1 MKKLLLIGGLFCASF
16 SFSQIELSRD
26 VFASAGM
33 EMNNAAL
40 QVSFTMGESFT
51 STFSP
56 GATHT
61 LGFQQGE
68 RSNAFLNEASTLVFS
83 LFPNPADEQI
93 TFTASSD
100 ASFVYRIYDVTGRIV
115 RNGRNTSGTL
125 TLDVSEIVEGKY
137 FLEYI
142 PESGQTQYLPF
153 ITLH

>member
-1 MKKLLLIGGLFCASF
+1 MKKLLLTGSLFCVSF

-26 VFASAGM
+26 VFASSGM

-40 QVSFTMGESFT
+40 QVSFTMGETFT
-51 STFSP
+51 ATFTGSN
-56 GATHT
+56 THT

-68 RSNAFLNEASTLVFS
+68 RSNAFLNEASTIVFS

-115 RNGRNTSGTL
+115 RSGRNTNGTL
-125 TLDVSEIVEGKY
+125 TLDVSSIVEGKY

-142 PESGQTQYLPF
+142 PVSGQTQYLTF